1 MAQSNLR
8 KKFFAICNSC
18 KEVVNIAF
26 LYSSRNKTK
35 QTKMNGVNNMK
46 TTTKMKKR
54 ITGTVLTGITAIS
67 VFSASLASVAA
78 AGKDSYTKVKYNGN
92 TICYSD
98 DYFRHSSTVYDPH
111 LATLSVITTDNTV
124 PRGNPKN
131 CDDTDWYM
139 KQPNLLRGFYEEI
152 GFTDFDTNEDYRSRT
167 EFDTIGIACA
177 RRKIDDYTV
186 IAVSVRSGGYFHE
199 WSNNV
204 WLGDG
209 SKSDYM
215 HEGFYNAANNLI
227 DFLEE
232 YTSSRNITGK
242 VKVWMCGFSRGGAT
256 TNIAA
261 GLLDNKI
268 KNGQRIFKTNATLN
282 HEDLYAYTFEAP
294 QGANYNSEKIEK
306 PGSTLY
312 NNIWNVVNPNDL
324 VTKVPMSEWGFTR
337 FGTDKYITTKF
348 YDPDHF
354 EANRKVFKQLYEMN
368 GKKYNEFHGDEFKMY
383 NVPFGTMLSLLT
395 DPTNLSR
402 YVGKWETILE
412 NDDCKS
418 NYDANI
424 VSTLFLE
431 ELTKV
436 IGTRKNYCTYYQ
448 EQMRDL
454 LMYLMD
460 DVKAQAEDHKTLL
473 MEATKAS
480 FLMMALGGSED
491 AALKVMEKVLPSA
504 TANSAVKCMHK
515 LAGPLLCVAVERPNE
530 LISFAMQSTNV
541 FANHDFDV
549 NIAHLEA
556 QDSYYTDSCGLT
568 RVALRDNADFG
579 RMSFKDFNQ
588 IGLYLNKN
596 GLTNKVNVAG
606 SRFFKSNIK
615 RCNAG
620 YAVGY
625 YSYMT
630 ESKMEVF
637 MPANQK
643 YVINFQ
649 SFSLKPDHLVT
660 YTATLHCIGS
670 NSKHC
675 YKKTIDSY
683 RDDDEFMDSDF
694 MQRGANMKL

>member
-1 MAQSNLR
+1 
-8 KKFFAICNSC
+8 
-18 KEVVNIAF
+18 
-26 LYSSRNKTK
+26 
-35 QTKMNGVNNMK
+35 MNGENNMK
-46 TTTKMKKR
+46 TTTKIKTR
-54 ITGTVLTGITAIS
+54 ITGTVLTGITVLS

-78 AGKDSYTKVKYNGN
+78 AGKDSYTKVTYKNR
-92 TICYSD
+92 TIYYSD
-98 DYFRHSSTVYDPH
+98 DYFRHSSTQYDPH
-111 LATLSVITTDNTV
+111 LATLSVITTDYTV
-124 PRGNPKN
+124 PRENPEN
-131 CDDTDWYM
+131 CDDTKWFTN
-139 KQPNLLRGFYEEI
+139 QPNLLRGLYEEI

-177 RRKIDDYTV
+177 SRKIDDYTV
-186 IAVSVRSGGYFHE
+186 IAVTVRSGGYYHE

-227 DFLEE
+227 DFLDE
-232 YTSSRNITGK
+232 YTSSRNINGK

-268 KNGQRIFKTNATLN
+268 KNGQRIFKTNATLM
-282 HEDLYAYTFEAP
+282 HDDLFAYTFEAP

-312 NNIWNVVNPNDL
+312 NNIWNVVNPNDV

-354 EANRKVFKQLYEMN
+354 DANRKVFKQLYEMN
-368 GKKYNEFHGDEFKMY
+368 GGKYNEFNGDKFTMY
-383 NVPFGTMLSLLT
+383 NLPFGTVLSILR
-395 DPTNLSR
+395 DPSNISR
-402 YVGKWETILE
+402 YAGKWETIFAK
-412 NDDCKS
+412 DDYKV

-424 VSTLFLE
+424 VTTLFLE

-436 IGTRKNYCTYYQ
+436 IGSRKNYCTYYQ
-448 EQMRDL
+448 DQMRDL

-460 DVKAQAEDHKTLL
+460 DVKAQAEQNKTLL
-473 MEATKAS
+473 TEATKAS
-480 FLMMALGGSED
+480 FLMLALGGSEED
-491 AALKVMEKVLPSA
+491 ALNVMKKVLPSA
-504 TANSAVKCMHK
+504 TANSAVKCMIK
-515 LAGPLLCVAVERPNE
+515 LAGPLICMAIEKPGE
-530 LISFAMQSTNV
+530 LISFAMQSTDV
-541 FANHDFDV
+541 FSNHEFSV

-556 QDSYYTDSCGLT
+556 QDSFYTDPYALT
-568 RVALRDNADFG
+568 RVPLRDNADFG

-588 IGLYLNKN
+588 IGLYLDKN

-606 SRFFKSNIK
+606 SRVFKSDIK

-660 YTATLHCIGS
+660 YEATLQCIGS

-675 YKKTIDSY
+675 YKKTIDSF

-694 MQRGANMKL
+694 KQRGANMKL